1 MDTSYQSLL
10 LAHGLS
16 GLVALITF
24 WIAGFAK
31 KGSPLHVRAG
41 KVYLLAMMGIVVTAL
56 PMSIIIAGR
65 GKYGVAV
72 FLAYLVVITVS
83 AMWLGRHAIRSKRD
97 QGAFRGRGYIAVAV
111 LNLMA
116 SVATFIAGLQMSE
129 VLLMGFST
137 VGMHNGTAMLIR
149 RFRPLAMTRWWMKE
163 HIAAMLGC
171 GVATHIAFLAI
182 GMNRIIDML
191 GIDAPSWYGLIAWFG
206 PLAVALGC
214 GVWLTRKYVPK
225 TNAGAAVLSRA

>member
-1 MDTSYQSLL
+1 MDTSCQSLL

-111 LNLMA
+111 KPAAHAAGFRICPGASAYEWPLNSSRPISMRRISLVPAPMA
-116 SVATFIAGLQMSE
+116 YSLASR
-129 VLLMGFST
+129 SSRP
-137 VGMHNGTAMLIR
+137 VGYSLI
-149 RFRPLAMTRWWMKE
+149 
-163 HIAAMLGC
+163 
-171 GVATHIAFLAI
+171 
-182 GMNRIIDML
+182 
-191 GIDAPSWYGLIAWFG
+191 
-206 PLAVALGC
+206 
-214 GVWLTRKYVPK
+214 
-225 TNAGAAVLSRA
+225 